1 MRAGRTR
8 AGAAVVA
15 LAFSAAVLTG
25 CGDQQTPGDR
35 APGLED
41 ALVQVET
48 ALADGETEQARTQLG
63 AIVDQARDA
72 KDSGTLTSAEA
83 DAIIVAATELLDQ
96 LPDPPAPS
104 PTPPPVDEDD
114 EDEKPEKKGREDK
127 DDKGKKDDRGKGKG
141 EDKRDKDDDDDDDD
155 DD

>member
-8 AGAAVVA
+8 AGAALVA

-25 CGDQQTPGDR
+25 CGDQQAPGDR

-48 ALADGETEQARTQLG
+48 ALAEGETEQARTQLG

-83 DAIIVAATELLDQ
+83 DAIIVAATDLLDE

-104 PTPPPVDEDD
+104 PTPPPVEEDD
-114 EDEKPEKKGREDK
+114 DEEPDKKDREDK
-127 DDKGKKDDRGKGKG
+127 DDKGKKDDRGKGK
-141 EDKRDKDDDDDDDD
+141 DKRDKDDDDDDEDD
-155 DD
+155 D